1 MRIAHIKSNWL
12 LDSDIR
18 LDAPFH
24 LSDGVKT
31 KRIIDK
37 FCPYPKTTL
46 GQESQELFKGNIH
59 KRIYVDSPSHGL
71 VFYSASD
78 LFKLDLQTDKYVSKK
93 YSPFVDQLILRK
105 DWILITRSGTLGKVF
120 FTTEDYEGKYG
131 TDDLVRIKPAEQK
144 IRKGYLHAYLTSK
157 YGFGLLT
164 QSGYG
169 GVVKHIEPHHIKD
182 LQIPILPEPKQTEI
196 NDRII
201 ESAELRV
208 LSNKFLKKAIRIFES
223 QIGQSAV
230 HLGFQAGKVS
240 FNSVKGFQKRLD
252 GQYQLLWKNLRKEKS
267 SEFEYLSLS
276 SLASSIFVGGR
287 GKRNYVEN
295 GVPFLSS
302 SEMMLL
308 NPKRGCKQVS
318 KNNPGL
324 NSMTV
329 SKSDI
334 LISRSGTVGNTV
346 LVGDDLAGTAISEHA
361 LRLVIDNNKISP
373 NYVFCFLKT
382 RQGMKSMEASSF
394 GSVIITL
401 NEDLIGNIEIPIL
414 DKDIQ
419 REIHDLIESYS
430 KSLDEAT
437 RLENKAI
444 ELVENEIESW
454 QKS

>member
-1 MRIAHIKSNWL
+1 MKSVKVKRNWL
-12 LDSDIR
+12 VTSGLR
-18 LDAPFH
+18 LDASFH
-24 LSDGVKT
+24 LSDGVRT
-31 KRIIDK
+31 RRIIDN
-37 FCPYPKTTL
+37 FCPYPTTTIS
-46 GQESQELFKGNIH
+46 EEADDLFKGNIH

-78 LFKLDLQTDKYVSKK
+78 LFKLDSGTDKYVSKK
-93 YSPFVDQLILRK
+93 YSPFIDQLILRK

-120 FTTEDYEGKYG
+120 FTTDDYEGKYG
-131 TDDLVRIKPAEQK
+131 TDDLIRIKPAEKK
-144 IRKGYLHAYLTSK
+144 IRKGYLYAYLTSK

-182 LQIPILPEPKQTEI
+182 LQIPILPEPKQIEI

-201 ESAELRV
+201 KSTELRV
-208 LSNKFLKKAIRIFES
+208 LSNRYLKKAIQLFES

-252 GQYQLLWKNLRKEKS
+252 GQYQLLWKNLKKEKS
-267 SEFEYLSLS
+267 RELEYLSLS

-302 SEMMLL
+302 SEMMLF
-308 NPKRGCKQVS
+308 NPRRECKQVS
-318 KNNPGL
+318 KNNPGIDY
-324 NSMTV
+324 MTV

-346 LVGDDLAGTAISEHA
+346 LVGNDLSGTAISEHA
-361 LRLVIDNNKISP
+361 LRLVIDENKISP

-382 RQGMKSMEASSF
+382 IQGKKSMEASSF

-414 DKDIQ
+414 DKDTQ

-430 KSLDEAT
+430 TSLDEAT
-437 RLENKAI
+437 HLENKAI